1 MRSDT
6 TVQGRP
12 AAAAASPSLSLR
24 RLYAPGSAA
33 SGWAPPIE
41 LPEGTLAIGRGV
53 EPPGLLLENDPRV
66 SRRHA
71 ELTRTER
78 AVRLKD
84 TSSSG
89 TWVNGEAVTETGL
102 RDGDLIRV
110 GDTFLLFREQPS
122 SAGPPPSSAALEMFG
137 ESPAMVAVRR
147 MLGLVGR
154 SKTSVLLLG
163 ETGTGKELA
172 ARALHAA
179 SGRRGPFVAVNCSA
193 IAESLAESALFGHA
207 QGAFTGAKK
216 ASPGFFRAAD
226 GGTLFLDEI
235 GDLPLAQQPKL
246 LRALEERKVIPVGE
260 TDAVPF
266 DVRIVSATH
275 QPLISDVAAGR
286 FRADLY
292 ARLSEFTIELPPLR
306 LRREDVLPILMHA
319 LGEPPADLDPELVD
333 ALLLHPWPFNV
344 RELCKVAAELRVRA
358 EGRSTLTRD
367 LFEPHL
373 AHSLI
378 PRPVPAQRA
387 PQAGT
392 PTGAVAIGAAVPAPH
407 AAPISTLPP
416 EKTGAVPTRDELD
429 ALLRRFHGV
438 IADVARETG
447 RSRKQVYRWMVDHG
461 LDAGD
466 YRE

>member
-1 MRSDT
+1 M
-6 TVQGRP
+6 
-12 AAAAASPSLSLR
+12 LR
-24 RLYAPGSAA
+24 RLFAPGSAGT
-33 SGWAPPIE
+33 GWLAPVD
-41 LPEGTLAIGRGV
+41 LTEGVFAIGRGV
-53 EPPGLLLENDPRV
+53 DPPGLLLENDPRV

-78 AVRLKD
+78 SVRLKD

-89 TWVNGEAVTETGL
+89 TRVNGEAVTETEL

-122 SAGPPPSSAALEMFG
+122 SAGPPPSSAASEMLG

-147 MLGLVGR
+147 MLGMVGR
-154 SKTSVLLLG
+154 GRTSVLLLG

-172 ARALHAA
+172 ARALHTS

-266 DVRIVSATH
+266 DVRIISATH

-306 LRREDVLPILMHA
+306 ARREDVLPILLHA
-319 LGEPPADLDPELVD
+319 LGEPPVELDPELVE

-358 EGRSTLTRD
+358 EGRSTLTRE

-373 AHSLI
+373 AHSLV
-378 PRPVPAQRA
+378 PRHA
-387 PQAGT
+387 PEQQPPRAGT
-392 PTGAVAIGAAVPAPH
+392 ATAAAPSRAAVPAPH
-407 AAPISTLPP
+407 TGPVSTLPP
-416 EKTGAVPTRDELD
+416 DRPGAVPTRDELD

>member
-1 MRSDT
+1 M
-6 TVQGRP
+6 
-12 AAAAASPSLSLR
+12 
-24 RLYAPGSAA
+24 APGWLPS
-33 SGWAPPIE
+33 SE
-41 LPEGTLAIGRGV
+41 LLEGTLALGRGV
-53 EPPGLLLENDPRV
+53 EPPGLVLEDPRV
-66 SRRHA
+66 SRRHLELVRA
-71 ELTRTER
+71 ERS
-78 AVRLKD
+78 VRLKD

-89 TWVNGEAVTETGL
+89 TWVNGEPVKEAEL
-102 RDGDLIRV
+102 RDGDLVRV
-110 GDTFLLFREQPS
+110 GDTFLLLRELPA
-122 SAGPPPSSAALEMFG
+122 AGAPPPSASASEMLG
-137 ESPAMVAVRR
+137 DSPSISAVRR
-147 MLGLVGR
+147 MLGVVGR
-154 SKTSVLLLG
+154 AKTSVLLLG

-207 QGAFTGAKK
+207 QGAFTGARK
-216 ASPGFFRAAD
+216 AAPGFFRAAE

-275 QPLISDVAAGR
+275 KPLISDVGAGR

-306 LRREDVLPILMHA
+306 LRREDVLPILIHA
-319 LGEPPADLDPELVD
+319 LGEPPVELDPELVH

-344 RELCKVAAELRVRA
+344 RELFKVAAELRVRA
-358 EGRSTLTRD
+358 EGRSLLTRE

-373 AHSLI
+373 AHSLV
-378 PRPVPAQRA
+378 PVPAERA
-387 PQAGT
+387 SQAGT
-392 PTGAVAIGAAVPAPH
+392 SSGPLSTAPRGAAGLPSAAAVPARPPSSVP
-407 AAPISTLPP
+407 AAPPDKP
-416 EKTGAVPTRDELD
+416 NPVPTRQELD

-438 IADVARETG
+438 VADVARETG